1 MKILILC
8 TGNSC
13 RSQMAEV
20 ILQSLDSNIS
30 VHSAGTHPAAQVHPM
45 ALNTLAELGLKPT
58 NLRPKSVE
66 EFLSETWDFVITV
79 CGGAQETCPTFLGKV
94 KNRIHLGVDDPA
106 EATGSTEEI
115 ESVFRKV
122 RNEILVDFYRFYH
135 TEISHIQVNR
145 K

>member
-1 MKILILC
+1 
-8 TGNSC
+8 
-13 RSQMAEV
+13 MAEV

-45 ALNTLAELGLKPT
+45 ALNTLAEFGLKPT

-79 CGGAQETCPTFLGKV
+79 CGGAQETCPAFWGSV
-94 KNRIHLGVDDPA
+94 KNRIHIGFEDPA
-106 EATGSTEEI
+106 EATGSVTEI

-122 RNEILVDFYRFYH
+122 RNEILVDFFRFYH
-135 TEISHIQVNR
+135 TEISPNQLGG